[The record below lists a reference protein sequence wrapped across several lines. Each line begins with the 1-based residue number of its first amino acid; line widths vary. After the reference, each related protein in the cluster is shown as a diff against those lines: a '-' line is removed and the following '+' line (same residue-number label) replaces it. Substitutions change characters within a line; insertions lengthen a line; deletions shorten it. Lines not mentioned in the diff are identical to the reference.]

1 MVISTETW
9 SKTKAMAALLSGEM
23 KDTVDLNPAGAYGQG
38 LHSVLSAIHR
48 ALLSDPRL
56 QCLRDSF
63 QKRNVNRS
71 SAAGQAVRACGS
83 KEVTQYGV
91 MPRLHQTMRKED
103 SIHTESSS
111 LFARRLQY
119 HWMIMMSRHRR
130 PRKDKRTL
138 RRRKVQTSARYHLHG
153 RT

>member
-1 MVISTETW
+1 MGIPTETW

-38 LHSVLSAIHR
+38 LYFVLLAVHR
-48 ALLSDPRL
+48 PRLSDPHL

-83 KEVTQYGV
+83 KEVTQYGA
-91 MPRLHQTMRKED
+91 MPRLLQTMRKED
-103 SIHTESSS
+103 SIHTESLSR
-111 LFARRLQY
+111 FARRLQY
-119 HWMIMMSRHRR
+119 HWMTKLSRHRR
-130 PRKDKRTL
+130 SRKDKRTL
-138 RRRKVQTSARYHLHG
+138 RRRKVQTCARYHLHG